1 MQDGT
6 PVAIDKEWT
15 YCKEI
20 ELGWLLFRGFT
31 MMRYITK
38 VGKNSMGR
46 LSHIRF
52 LQLLLST
59 IGLTT
64 LTKEKFYYYIE
75 LEAEIQKQITGRS
88 VKRTLEKWWS
98 MPLPTRNLVQA
109 FGKNKRIFN
118 LSKIVSKFVRKI
130 DLFFTWI
137 KFF

>member
-1 MQDGT
+1 MLVVYFFKWPHLAQS
-6 PVAIDKEWT
+6 
-15 YCKEI
+15 
-20 ELGWLLFRGFT
+20 RNS
-31 MMRYITK
+31 
-38 VGKNSMGR
+38 NSMGR

-75 LEAEIQKQITGRS
+75 LEAEIQKQITGHS

-98 MPLPTRNLVQA
+98 MPLPKRSLVRA
-109 FGKNKRIFN
+109 FENNKRILN

-130 DLFFTWI
+130 DLFFTWN
-137 KFF
+137 KFFK